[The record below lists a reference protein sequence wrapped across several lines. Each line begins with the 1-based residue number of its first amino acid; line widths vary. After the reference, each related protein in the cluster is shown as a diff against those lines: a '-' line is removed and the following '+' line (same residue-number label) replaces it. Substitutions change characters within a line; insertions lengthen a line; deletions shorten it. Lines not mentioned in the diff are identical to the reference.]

1 MTSLADKP
9 TIVGDRVV
17 LRPMVADD
25 AVAMHAATQDEEG
38 TRLTGTRATFD
49 LATIQRW
56 CATRAEQAD
65 RLDLSVVDRATG
77 EWAGEVVVNE
87 WDPDNCSANFRIAIA
102 PGMRDGGRGREAT
115 HLLLDHVLGVV
126 DDPPVHR
133 LSLSVLATNP
143 RAIAVY
149 EAGGFVREGVL
160 RQSLRWDGA
169 WIDTIVMAILREEWR
184 TSQG

>member
-56 CATRAEQAD
+56 CATRA
-65 RLDLSVVDRATG
+65 
-77 EWAGEVVVNE
+77 
-87 WDPDNCSANFRIAIA
+87 
-102 PGMRDGGRGREAT
+102 
-115 HLLLDHVLGVV
+115 
-126 DDPPVHR
+126 
-133 LSLSVLATNP
+133 
-143 RAIAVY
+143 
-149 EAGGFVREGVL
+149 
-160 RQSLRWDGA
+160 
-169 WIDTIVMAILREEWR
+169 
-184 TSQG
+184 